1 MSQDYSSAKHQA
13 ESDIEQNQQSP
24 QQEGSSSSSS
34 SPKKSGGNIPSF
46 LNPAMEWVSQ
56 AIGTSKGEYA
66 PLINRG
72 KGTLEL
78 PRQTK
83 RKVIVTVTA
92 IVSAIVIFGGI
103 VVWTVAN
110 SGEPEHKGKNREQK
124 TLYPYLLFIMIF
136 FYFIVMIT
144 EINI

>member
-1 MSQDYSSAKHQA
+1 MPQDYSSTKHQDD
-13 ESDIEQNQQSP
+13 SDIEQNQQSP

-34 SPKKSGGNIPSF
+34 PLKKSGGNVPAF
-46 LNPAMEWVSQ
+46 LDPAIKWVSQ

-83 RKVIVTVTA
+83 RKVIVTITA

-103 VVWTVAN
+103 VVWSVAN
-110 SGEPEHKGKNREQK
+110 SGEPEHKGKKEQKKKTREKK
-124 TLYPYLLFIMIF
+124 TLYSYLIFIMIIF
-136 FYFIVMIT
+136 TLLY
-144 EINI
+144 